1 MDERL
6 DRARTLLVM
15 RRRLA
20 PVALF
25 LPWLALIGCP
35 APGASG
41 DGSAPTPSG
50 DAGAAETGK
59 TPAPEPAGPKLPDAA
74 ELIEAHV
81 TATGGREAIDA
92 LGTLYLESKV
102 DTGGQNI
109 EVKTRMWWKGG
120 RFYIEEDIP
129 GYGKGYSGYDGEVA
143 WTDDPINGRRVLD
156 GIEREQLIRGGSV
169 FELARWKDFYA
180 SAETVAEREEE
191 GHQRYDVELESK
203 LGDKVLVTFDAESKL
218 LSHMSMTQQAPTGP
232 MKFSVALSDYRDVG
246 GCKFAFQQDLKIS
259 FATVTQR
266 YEKVE
271 VGAEVDET
279 KFAYPESDTA
289 VDADGGGDEAPE
301 KAPEKVP
308 EKVPEKAPAIAGDA
322 GEK

>member
-1 MDERL
+1 
-6 DRARTLLVM
+6 M

-20 PVALF
+20 LAALL
-25 LPWLALIGCP
+25 LPWLALAGCP
-35 APGASG
+35 APGAGG
-41 DGSAPTPSG
+41 DGGAPTSEG
-50 DAGAAETGK
+50 AAEAGAAGAAEGGEA
-59 TPAPEPAGPKLPDAA
+59 PPEPAGPTFPEAK

-81 TATGGREAIDA
+81 TATGGREAIEKID
-92 LGTLYLESKV
+92 TLYLESKV

-129 GYGKGYSGYDGEVA
+129 GYGKGFSGFDGEVA
-143 WTDDPINGRRVLD
+143 WTEDPINGRRILD

-169 FELARWKDFYA
+169 FELARWNEFYA
-180 SAETVAEREEE
+180 RAETVAEREDE
-191 GHQRYDVELESK
+191 GRRLYDVQLESK
-203 LGDKVLVTFDAESKL
+203 EGDKVLVSFDAESKL

-232 MKFSVALSDYRDVG
+232 MKFSVALTDYRDVG

-266 YEKVE
+266 YDKVE

-289 VDADGGGDEAPE
+289 VDAGDKGAGKDGKGEAGGAD
-301 KAPEKVP
+301 KAPPK
-308 EKVPEKAPAIAGDA
+308 
-322 GEK
+322 